1 MNSALCVC
9 DRDGTVTVDSSCEDG
24 MLSAVLD
31 MDEVELYLSGKH
43 SSPENRD
50 QLVMPG
56 AQQVSE
62 EGREYYQ
69 PFVHICTRLI
79 TCVLT
84 V

>member
-1 MNSALCVC
+1 
-9 DRDGTVTVDSSCEDG
+9 

-56 AQQVSE
+56 AQQVSAEE
-62 EGREYYQ
+62 EGTLSTILCI
-69 PFVHICTRLI
+69 FLHD
-79 TCVLT
+79 
-84 V
+84 

>member
-1 MNSALCVC
+1 
-9 DRDGTVTVDSSCEDG
+9 

-43 SSPENRD
+43 SSPDNRD

-62 EGREYYQ
+62 EKERTLSTILCM
-69 PFVHICTRLI
+69 FILDK
-79 TCVLT
+79 
-84 V
+84 

>member
-1 MNSALCVC
+1 
-9 DRDGTVTVDSSCEDG
+9 

-62 EGREYYQ
+62 EEERTLSTVFCI
-69 PFVHICTRLI
+69 FVLD
-79 TCVLT
+79 
-84 V
+84 